1 MKNVQEIDNTF
12 CAVTAADEA
21 QTAFTCPSFET
32 LFHAL
37 VYFSETR
44 PNHPALHDASNGRT
58 VTYAELLIRVNDLA
72 AKMKSYGVGAGD
84 CVVVQVPRSALMVE
98 LILAA
103 SYLGALAVAYMS
115 SRNPELALEAV
126 RNAIPPKLVI
136 TTPQTERWARVRSN
150 KNELWVD
157 TAQLE
162 SSSVAEL
169 FDYCP
174 GRLTAL
180 YLNESSGSTSS
191 PKLAPATHEA
201 VIANTVACIKSFGL
215 TQDDIHLCSF
225 SSHAHESFARAIYT
239 GATAVLIAASIAEDP
254 NAYIDAIVRYRVTC
268 LMANPTSVR
277 ALADLSNRP
286 PGAYCLRFV
295 EAGGAPTP
303 ANLRRHVQEKFGA
316 RLIPV
321 WGSTETTGVAIAP
334 RGRESKLG
342 SVGMAL
348 PGYKTQI
355 VDENGIEVPPH
366 YCGELVVSGPAVV
379 NGYINAD
386 NFRLVN
392 KTFRTGDRAF
402 VDEDGSVFIVG
413 RIANEFKVA
422 GVVVSAERIEQALLR
437 NEYIRDAAVVPIA
450 DPVYSYVPA
459 ALVVPRDFDYQLG
472 GKALEKLLTKS
483 IVRTLEEHLSEP
495 FFEFPT
501 RLQWVDA
508 LPRNSVEKLDR
519 RRLPDVYNEQ
529 NFGRMKLR
537 QGRIKRLVRTMRS
550 SDQINIGRMALRNP
564 FGLLRLIFTVLRG
577 DKAK

>member
-1 MKNVQEIDNTF
+1 MKNAKQVNSNYFAIP
-12 CAVTAADEA
+12 AADKVP
-21 QTAFTCPSFET
+21 TTSTCATFET
-32 LFHAL
+32 LFHAIS
-37 VYFSETR
+37 YFSETR
-44 PNHPALHDASNGRT
+44 PNHPALLDASNGRT

-72 AKMKSYGVGAGD
+72 GKMKGYGVGAGD
-84 CVVVQVPRSALMVE
+84 CVVVDVPRSALMVE
-98 LILAA
+98 LLLAV

-126 RNAIPPKLVI
+126 RNAIEPKLVI
-136 TTPQTERWARVRSN
+136 STRQTKRSRTVRSN
-150 KNELWVD
+150 DNDIWID
-157 TAQLE
+157 AAQLE
-162 SSSVAEL
+162 CASAAEP
-169 FDYCP
+169 FDYHP
-174 GRLTAL
+174 GTHTVL

-201 VIANTVACIKSFGL
+201 VIANTIACIEAFGL

-268 LMANPTSVR
+268 LMANPTSIR
-277 ALADLSNRP
+277 CLADLSSRP
-286 PGAYCLRFV
+286 PGAYSLRFV

-303 ANLRRHVQEKFGA
+303 TNLRRHVQDKFGA
-316 RLIPV
+316 RIMPV

-334 RGRESKLG
+334 HGQESKIG

-348 PGYKTQI
+348 PGYKVQI
-355 VDENGIEVPPH
+355 VDENGIEVPPNC
-366 YCGELVVSGPAVV
+366 CGELVVSGPAVV

-386 NFRLVN
+386 NFRLAN

-402 VDEDGSVFIVG
+402 VDNDGSVFVVG

-422 GVVVSAERIEQALLR
+422 GVAVSAERIEQALLR
-437 NEYIRDAAVVPIA
+437 NEYVSDAAVLPIA
-450 DPVYSYVPA
+450 NPVYSYVPA
-459 ALVVPRDFDYQLG
+459 ALVVPRNFDYKLG
-472 GKALEKLLTKS
+472 GKPLEKLLTKS
-483 IVRTLEEHLSEP
+483 ITRTLEEHLSEP

-519 RRLPDVYNEQ
+519 RRLPDVYDEQ
-529 NFGRMKLR
+529 PLGRMKLR
-537 QGRIKRLVRTMRS
+537 QGRIKRLVRAIRS
-550 SDQINIGRMALRNP
+550 SDQINIWRMALRNP